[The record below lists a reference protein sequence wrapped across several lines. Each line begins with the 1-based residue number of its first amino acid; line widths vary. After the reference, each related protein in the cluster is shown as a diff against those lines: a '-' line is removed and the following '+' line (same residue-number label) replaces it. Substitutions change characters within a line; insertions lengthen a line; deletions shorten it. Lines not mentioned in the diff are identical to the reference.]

1 MEDYQ
6 ASPYLSR
13 LAGNDLYKKQEPVD
27 TYDDLEFN
35 ITSLNN
41 EKVDTVDDSV
51 AYAEDSNERAMAMQK
66 RNQGRYGIT
75 LTGAEQKEESRLS
88 QLGGQSNVA
97 GASTNAMRSDADINS
112 KKTDA
117 MTSLLSNFYN
127 SSLSNLLGLEGFQ
140 TARQNAY
147 QKDRGAARS
156 QYYGFLG
163 KVGSTLGSLL

>member
-1 MEDYQ
+1 
-6 ASPYLSR
+6 
-13 LAGNDLYKKQEPVD
+13 
-27 TYDDLEFN
+27 
-35 ITSLNN
+35 
-41 EKVDTVDDSV
+41 
-51 AYAEDSNERAMAMQK
+51 
-66 RNQGRYGIT
+66 
-75 LTGAEQKEESRLS
+75 
-88 QLGGQSNVA
+88 
-97 GASTNAMRSDADINS
+97 MRSDADINS